1 MISKNLYTKE
11 LKRNRKNLAIWTAI
25 VIGFTLMVVSI
36 YPYMAELGE
45 GLTVMMEKIPPEMA
59 KALGMD
65 TDTWS
70 NILGFYSTYYGV
82 YIIVLISIFA
92 GSTATNILSKEEQHH
107 TAEFLMTRPMSR
119 STIFWTKISS
129 LFTLC
134 FAIYLIQSVLAII
147 GITIF
152 SINPIDWSIFI
163 RLHLAGL
170 FLMIFFTSISL
181 LISMYVSPKKN
192 LMGLVVGL
200 TFGTYLI
207 NALGKST
214 EKTEWL
220 SYFSPFNYFNLTIG
234 QPEESFRIISAIILL
249 TFSAITIFMAYQKFN
264 KKDFIS

>member
-11 LKRNRKNLAIWTAI
+11 LKRNRKNLAIWSAI

-36 YPYMAELGE
+36 YPYMADLGDN
-45 GLTVMMEKIPPEMA
+45 LTAMMDKLPPEMA
-59 KALGMD
+59 KAMGLD
-65 TDTWS
+65 ADTWS
-70 NILGFYSTYYGV
+70 SILGFYSTYYGV

-107 TAEFLMTRPMSR
+107 TSEFLMTRPLSR
-119 STIFWTKISS
+119 STIFWTKTAS

-134 FAIYLIQSVLAII
+134 IIIYLVQSVLAII
-147 GITIF
+147 GISIF
-152 SINPIDWSIFI
+152 SGDPVDWSIFT
-163 RLHLAGL
+163 RLHLAGF
-170 FLMIFFTSISL
+170 FLMLFFTSLSL
-181 LISMYVSPKKN
+181 LISMFVSPKKN

-200 TFGTYLI
+200 TFGTYLV

-234 QPEESFRIISAIILL
+234 QPDESFRILSAIALL
-249 TFSAITIFMAYQKFN
+249 IIFAIAVFVSHQKFIN
-264 KKDFIS
+264 KDFIS